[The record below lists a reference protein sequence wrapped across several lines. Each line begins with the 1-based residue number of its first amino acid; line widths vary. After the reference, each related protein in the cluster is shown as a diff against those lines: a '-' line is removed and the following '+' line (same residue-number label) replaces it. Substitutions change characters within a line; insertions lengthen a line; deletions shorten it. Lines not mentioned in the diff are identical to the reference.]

1 MRLSEIIK
9 TKFVEPKKGKEFEP
23 LEKDPPESLG
33 HGYSARVM
41 PDPKDPNLVLRQE
54 LDFMLPQDNGYLSL
68 VKVMAKE
75 SETNPYLPRVYEV
88 TGEISLINKRLHRYT
103 YRIERLHPGYE
114 LRPEDIMYL
123 GKKTIKGFEEEVKQE
138 WPRYETKPPPEFSSE
153 LWAFLVRLI
162 EKYMQE
168 KKYDKFF
175 SNKIVTAYQLI
186 LKAQDI
192 IRQYRSEYTDMSPEN
207 VMVRLHRL
215 QIVFSD
221 ATLHNF

>member
-1 MRLSEIIK
+1 
-9 TKFVEPKKGKEFEP
+9 
-23 LEKDPPESLG
+23 
-33 HGYSARVM
+33 
-41 PDPKDPNLVLRQE
+41 
-54 LDFMLPQDNGYLSL
+54 
-68 VKVMAKE
+68 
-75 SETNPYLPRVYEV
+75 
-88 TGEISLINKRLHRYT
+88 
-103 YRIERLHPGYE
+103 
-114 LRPEDIMYL
+114 MYL
-123 GKKTIKGFEEEVKQE
+123 GKKTIKGFEEEVKKE
-138 WPRYETKPPPEFSSE
+138 WPRYETKPPPEFSYE